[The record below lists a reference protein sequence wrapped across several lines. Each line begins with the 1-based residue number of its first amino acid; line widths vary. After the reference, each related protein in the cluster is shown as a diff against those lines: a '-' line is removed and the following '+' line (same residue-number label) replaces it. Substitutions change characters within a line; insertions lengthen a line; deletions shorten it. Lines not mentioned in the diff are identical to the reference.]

1 MSSKY
6 VSSKEKYKDNINS
19 AFSLLF
25 VGIIGLVFIILLNL
39 KIIPLNIP
47 KTTLLLATIVLGSV
61 FVIFIIMGIKS
72 YLDGKKYQ
80 SNISAEEDS
89 QLDIALFIT
98 EHLSKENIDNQIENI
113 DELTEEELYIV
124 RTEYIADIIHKNFE
138 DADEKLV
145 ESIIDDIYDKI
156 F

>member
-1 MSSKY
+1 MARKY

-138 DADEKLV
+138 GADEELV

>member
-61 FVIFIIMGIKS
+61 FVIFIIMGIMS

-138 DADEKLV
+138 DADEELV

>member
-98 EHLSKENIDNQIENI
+98 EHLSKENNDNQIENI

-138 DADEKLV
+138 DADEELV

>member
-138 DADEKLV
+138 DADEELV

>member
-124 RTEYIADIIHKNFE
+124 RTEYIADIIHKNFV
-138 DADEKLV
+138 DADEELV
-145 ESIIDDIYDKI
+145 ESIFDDIYDKI

>member
-89 QLDIALFIT
+89 QLDIVLFIT

-138 DADEKLV
+138 DADEELV

>member
-19 AFSLLF
+19 AISLLF

-138 DADEKLV
+138 DADEELV